1 MRLSL
6 NQRPLAVLWAI
17 LALLC
22 AAPAWALP
30 QAKQVVHLSG
40 AELRPGSRRNAP
52 WTLVVG
58 VTVVHGWHINSD
70 HPLGPYYIP
79 THLSVSPPP
88 DLKLSH
94 ITYPPAEIIVPSFS
108 KGEKLAVFSG
118 NLQFAA
124 TMAALGDGPFP
135 GSPQDFDVKLDYQA
149 CNDLQCLPP
158 TSVKAHF
165 QLPAA
170 AYFPAPP
177 TVASQTQ
184 AAPALAAS
192 RVFALHGLWLG
203 FLLVFLGGIALN
215 LTPCVYPLIGV
226 TIAYF
231 GNQGGRGT
239 RGGLV
244 LAILYTAG
252 ICLTFSAVGTA
263 AALSGGLFGALL
275 EQPLVLATLA
285 AVMLLLAASSF
296 GWFSL
301 QPPAWMMRRVAVAR
315 PGMVGAL
322 LMGLGMGVVAA
333 PCIGPFVLGLL
344 VLVEQRGS
352 ALFGLAV
359 FFVLALGL
367 GLPYIALAL
376 AAGSIRKLP
385 RSGEW
390 LAWVE
395 HLFGFIL
402 IGLAIYFLAPLIPG
416 YNLVGLLPYYGVAV
430 GIYLGLISPIGR
442 QLPAFRLLK
451 LTIGIVSLIALLY
464 LVRFSHRASHL
475 EFAAYSPGLLSAA
488 SARHEPAIVDFSAD
502 WCVPCREMERT
513 TFTDPSVLHEARR
526 FAVFRADLT
535 HSDGATD
542 ALIKQFSIEGVPTV
556 VLINRQGRIT
566 QTLVGY
572 TGPRDFLQS
581 LKAIN

>member
-1 MRLSL
+1 MI
-6 NQRPLAVLWAI
+6 V
-17 LALLC
+17 LAL

-30 QAKQVVHLSG
+30 RANQVVHLTG
-40 AELRPGSRRNAP
+40 ATLRPGPGRNA
-52 WTLVVG
+52 WTLIVG
-58 VTVVHGWHINSD
+58 ATVAPGWHINSD

-79 THLSVSPPP
+79 THLSVSPPA
-88 DLKLSH
+88 DSLKLTHVS
-94 ITYPPAEIIVPSFS
+94 YPPAQTIVPSFS
-108 KGEKLAVFSG
+108 KGEKLAVFNGSV
-118 NLQFAA
+118 QFAA
-124 TMAALGDGPFP
+124 TMAAVGDGPFP
-135 GSPQDFDVKLDYQA
+135 GMPLDFDVRLDYQA
-149 CNDLQCLPP
+149 CNDVQCLPP
-158 TSVKAHF
+158 TSVQDHY
-165 QLPAA
+165 QLPATLT
-170 AYFPAPP
+170 YLQPAPAP
-177 TVASQTQ
+177 RTQSSQ
-184 AAPALAAS
+184 APAAS
-192 RVFALHGLWLG
+192 RVFAIHGLWLG

-239 RGGLV
+239 RGSLV
-244 LAILYTAG
+244 LALLYVAG

-275 EQPLVLATLA
+275 QQPVVLALLA

-315 PGMVGAL
+315 PGLAGAL

-344 VLVEQRGS
+344 VMVEQRGS

-376 AAGSIRKLP
+376 AAGSIRRLP

-402 IGLAIYFLAPLIPG
+402 IGLAIYFLAPLAPG
-416 YNLVGLLPYYGVAV
+416 DLLIRLLPYYAVAV
-430 GIYLGLISPIGR
+430 GVYLGLVSPIGR
-442 QLPAFRLLK
+442 QLPTFRRLK
-451 LTIGIVSLIALLY
+451 LTIGVGSLGALVY
-464 LVRFSHRASHL
+464 LVGIHRPPAQL
-475 EFAAYSPGLLSAA
+475 EFAAYSPSQLAAA
-488 SARHEPAIVDFSAD
+488 SARHEPAIVDFSAA

-513 TFTDPSVLHEARR
+513 TFTDPSVLQEARR

-535 HSDGATD
+535 RADGATA
-542 ALIKQFSIEGVPTV
+542 ALIKQFSIQGVPTV
-556 VLINRQGRIT
+556 VLINHQGAIT

-581 LKAIN
+581 LKLIN

>member
-1 MRLSL
+1 M
-6 NQRPLAVLWAI
+6 LWAI
-17 LALLC
+17 FGLVC
-22 AAPAWALP
+22 AAPARALP
-30 QAKQVVHLSG
+30 HANQVVHLSA
-40 AELRPGSRRNAP
+40 AELKPGSRRNAP

-58 VTVVHGWHINSD
+58 VTIASGWHINSD
-70 HPLGPYYIP
+70 HPLEPYYIP
-79 THLSVSPPP
+79 THLSVNPPA
-88 DLKLSH
+88 DLLKLRNV
-94 ITYPPAEIIVPSFS
+94 TYPPAQIIVPSFS

-118 NLQFAA
+118 SVKFAA
-124 TMAALGDGPFP
+124 TMTVVGDGPLP
-135 GSPQDFDVKLDYQA
+135 GMPVDFDVKLDYQA
-149 CNDLQCLPP
+149 CNDVQCLPP
-158 TSVKAHF
+158 TSVQDHY
-165 QLPAA
+165 QLAA
-170 AYFPAPP
+170 ARSDSQPAP
-177 TVASQTQ
+177 ASQ
-184 AAPALAAS
+184 ALASQEPSAS
-192 RVFALHGLWLG
+192 RVFAVHGLWLG

-244 LAILYTAG
+244 LALLYVAG

-275 EQPLVLATLA
+275 QQPLVLAMLA
-285 AVMLLLAASSF
+285 AMMLLLAASSF

-315 PGMVGAL
+315 PGMAGAL

-344 VLVEQRGS
+344 VMVEQRGS

-376 AAGSIRKLP
+376 AAGNIRRLP

-402 IGLAIYFLAPLIPG
+402 IGLAIYFVAPLVPG
-416 YNLVGLLPYYGVAV
+416 DRLIGLLPYYAVAV
-430 GIYLGLISPIGR
+430 GIYLGLISPIGG
-442 QLPAFRLLK
+442 QLHGFRMLK
-451 LTIGIVSLIALLY
+451 LALGIASLAALVY
-464 LVRFSHRASHL
+464 LLRFSRQPTHL
-475 EFAAYSPGLLSAA
+475 EFAAYSPSLLSAA
-488 SARHEPAIVDFSAD
+488 SARHQPAIIDFSAD

-513 TFTDPSVLHEARR
+513 TFTDRSVLQEARR

-535 HSDGATD
+535 HSDDATD
-542 ALIKQFSIEGVPTV
+542 ALIKQFSIQGVPTV

-572 TGPRDFLQS
+572 TGPQDFLQS